1 MMNKQSVCQ
10 LTGSCDPR
18 SVHTQVNHSLRE
30 VVHTCSDCGKI
41 TVSTLGLVE
50 TKTPADLWL
59 STVGAKEKAH
69 G

>member
-1 MMNKQSVCQ
+1 MQSVCQ

-18 SVHTQVNHSLRE
+18 SVHTQVNHSVRE

-50 TKTPADLWL
+50 TKAPSDLWL
-59 STVGAKEKAH
+59 ASLSTPKTA
-69 G
+69 